1 MEVEILNAGKT
12 QIARLIPG
20 QKRITSA
27 DDVLDLIMNSRYQ
40 GAHGLIIHVESL
52 VPDFFD
58 LKSGLAGEILQKFS
72 TYDLRLAIIGD
83 FREVASG
90 SLRAFIVESNKTGR
104 VIFVSDLQRV
114 LERFA

>member
-1 MEVEILNAGKT
+1 MEVERLNAGKT

-40 GAHGLIIHVESL
+40 GAHGLIIHAESL